1 MKKLLKQVI
10 LVFFKS
16 IYFIIDYQKVNKLK
30 FYYEKC
36 YSIWLG
42 HYFKDCSTA
51 FFRRPIYIIGG
62 KYISLGANF
71 TCESRCRIEAWDKH
85 NGVVFLP
92 SICIGNNVSLSYNC
106 HIGAINKIIIQDNV
120 LIGSNVFITDHSH
133 GDASKEE
140 LKISP
145 NKRILFSKGPVIIEE
160 NVWIGENVTILP
172 GVTIGK
178 NSIIGANTLVIKS
191 IPANCV
197 AVGNPAR
204 IVKHF
209 N

>member
-1 MKKLLKQVI
+1 MKTFFKKLVL
-10 LVFFKS
+10 LFFKS
-16 IYFIIDYQKVNKLK
+16 IYFIIDYETVNKLK
-30 FYYEKC
+30 FYYEKS

-51 FFRRPIYIIGG
+51 FFRRPVYIIGG
-62 KYISLGANF
+62 KYISLGDNF

-85 NGVVFLP
+85 NGYLFSP
-92 SICIGNNVSLSYNC
+92 SIIIGKNVSLSYNC
-106 HIGAINKIIIQDNV
+106 HIGAINQIVIKDNV

-133 GDASKEE
+133 GNATLEE
-140 LKISP
+140 LNLP
-145 NKRILFSKGPVIIEE
+145 PAKRKLFSKGSVIIEE

-178 NSIIGANTLVIKS
+178 NSIIGANTLVTKS
-191 IPANCV
+191 ILSNSV

-204 IVKHF
+204 IVKQF